1 MRGDLETRPVLAVTG
16 LTMEARIAAGP
27 GVEVVC
33 SGCDPVRLRALLDA
47 LAPGRYRAVISFG
60 ISGALDPALKPGDV
74 VVATEIKFDSVA
86 LPFAPTLA
94 GTLTE
99 HLNRI
104 GRATTAATIVGANAP
119 VIEAA
124 TKAVLR
130 QRTGAAAVDTES
142 HLAASFGAA
151 AGLPVGAVRVIS
163 DPAYRNLPALAA
175 HAIRPD
181 GRVDLTAVCVR
192 LARNPAQI
200 PQLIQ
205 AGLDA
210 RKAFATLR
218 RVRGL
223 LEFGRADVR

>member
-1 MRGDLETRPVLAVTG
+1 
-16 LTMEARIAAGP
+16 
-27 GVEVVC
+27 
-33 SGCDPVRLRALLDA
+33 
-47 LAPGRYRAVISFG
+47 
-60 ISGALDPALKPGDV
+60 
-74 VVATEIKFDSVA
+74 
-86 LPFAPTLA
+86 LA

-151 AGLPVGAVRVIS
+151 AGLPVGAVRLIS